1 MTELQEAYLDE
12 LKSKE
17 KITITEHIELF
28 NKYCDLVFEQEK
40 YSGSDSHKAKVMSE
54 YYIVNALSKFVDNEA
69 IIDRVVGQRESSPR
83 VI

>member
-17 KITITEHIELF
+17 KITILEHIELF
-28 NKYCDLVFEQEK
+28 NKYCDLAFEHEK
-40 YSGSDSHKAKVMSE
+40 NSGANSHKAKVMSE
-54 YYIVNALSKFVDNEA
+54 YYMVNVLSKFVDKEA
-69 IIDRVVGQRESSPR
+69 IIDRVVGQREAKPR

>member
-1 MTELQEAYLDE
+1 MTELQEAFLDE
-12 LKSKE
+12 LKSKKKCTVPE
-17 KITITEHIELF
+17 YIELF
-28 NKYCDLVFEQEK
+28 NKYCDLAFEHEK
-40 YSGSDSHKAKVMSE
+40 NSGANSHKAKVMSE